1 MSESKQSNAQQADL
15 WNDAS
20 GKAWVELQPVLDQV
34 LEPFERL
41 LADIADPGVG
51 DTVLDVG
58 CGAGATT
65 MAMARRIGVSGHC
78 TGLDI
83 SQPLVALATARAK
96 AQGLANASF
105 VRGDAQIYALDA
117 ARFDAV
123 ISRFGVMFFDDPIAA
138 FANVR
143 KATRS
148 GGKLAFVAWRSPAD
162 NDFMTVA
169 ARAAMPLLPP
179 RPAFDPDAP
188 GQFAFADAG
197 RVESI
202 LRASGWSAIGIER
215 VDMACQMA
223 EGDLLTYVTRMG
235 PVGAALREVDEATA
249 ARVKAVLIPAFAP
262 YLKDGTARFTAASW
276 LVTAQS

>member
-1 MSESKQSNAQQADL
+1 MSESRPPNAQQADL

-41 LADIADPGVG
+41 LADAVDPGAGG
-51 DTVLDVG
+51 DVLDVG

-83 SQPLVALATARAK
+83 SRPLVDLATARAK

-105 VRGDAQIYALDA
+105 VRGDAQTHALDA

-143 KATRS
+143 QATRS
-148 GGKLAFVAWRSPAD
+148 GGKLAFVAWRSPTD
-162 NDFMTVA
+162 NDFMTA
-169 ARAAMPLLPP
+169 AVRAAAPLLPP

-197 RVESI
+197 KVERI
-202 LRASGWSAIGIER
+202 LQAGGWSAVGIER

-223 EGDLLTYVTRMG
+223 EADLLAYVTRLG

-249 ARVKAVLIPAFAP
+249 AKVKAVLIPAFAP
-262 YLKDGTARFTAASW
+262 YLKDGTARFNAACW
-276 LVTAQS
+276 LVIARA